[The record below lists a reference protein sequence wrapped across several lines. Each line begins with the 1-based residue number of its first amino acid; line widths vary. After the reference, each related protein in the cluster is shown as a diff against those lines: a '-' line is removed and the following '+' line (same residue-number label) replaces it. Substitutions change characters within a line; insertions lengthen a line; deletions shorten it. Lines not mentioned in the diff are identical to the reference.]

1 MSSQP
6 LDEAIPPT
14 LEFEP
19 GRSLDNLHTEMVGG
33 GIIGLEPGQW
43 TDDTVAMGRSL
54 VQKMHTTV

>member
-6 LDEAIPPT
+6 LDEAIAPT

-19 GRSLDNLHTEMVGG
+19 GRPLDNLHTKMVGG

-54 VQKMHTTV
+54 VQKMHSTA